1 MSYLFNFVNFK
12 FFKIGK
18 LEEFWAIVSKISS
31 ELSRESLLELY
42 HFRQQNSD
50 VDLDKYF
57 DDLSGK
63 LKEFIQENLRQI
75 ELEEGGRG
83 KFSNGGRS
91 PVKATAAS
99 MSKNSFLSKLVAVC
113 NLFYMFL

>member
-50 VDLDKYF
+50 FGPNKCFEKLVW
-57 DDLSGK
+57 K
-63 LKEFIQENLRQI
+63 LKGYIEFV
-75 ELEEGGRG
+75 
-83 KFSNGGRS
+83 F
-91 PVKATAAS
+91 
-99 MSKNSFLSKLVAVC
+99 
-113 NLFYMFL
+113 

>member
-1 MSYLFNFVNFK
+1 MANGSGNNSSGR
-12 FFKIGK
+12 GK
-18 LEEFWAIVSKISS
+18 EGGLDVDKVAQLRAIVRKISS
-31 ELSRESLLELY
+31 EQSRESLLELY

-99 MSKNSFLSKLVAVC
+99 MSKNSFLSKLVAV
-113 NLFYMFL
+113 